1 MNRKHTLF
9 IDQYN
14 NKFYADSVRK
24 LRKLIGNGSSHVS
37 KMYIDGT
44 DGKTYHVGYIVGKH
58 WLTAY
63 TPMRIL
69 A

>member
-1 MNRKHTLF
+1 MNRKRTLF
-9 IDQYN
+9 IDQHGSHY
-14 NKFYADSVRK
+14 FPDSIRK
-24 LRKLIGNGSSHVS
+24 LRKLIGNGSSRVS

>member
-1 MNRKHTLF
+1 MNRKQTLY
-9 IDQYN
+9 ISQYGD
-14 NKFYADSVRK
+14 KFSTSSVRE
-24 LRKLIGNGSSHVS
+24 LRKKIGNGSSRVS
-37 KMYIDGT
+37 KMYVDGT

-63 TPMRIL
+63 TPMRNL